1 MPQGGQAA
9 SASWGAVGKGPRYS
23 PSWVTPRSTS
33 LDVVVAPM
41 WMPRLPTGSEAYPS
55 MWDTLRSEEGAQPA
69 SEGGFLPLS
78 FPPPPPPM
86 LLSKGL
92 YGGD

>member
-9 SASWGAVGKGPRYS
+9 SASWGTVGKGPRYS
-23 PSWVTPRSTS
+23 PSWLIPPDPLS

-69 SEGGFLPLS
+69 SESGFLPCA
-78 FPPPPPPM
+78 PPPP
-86 LLSKGL
+86 SAFIQRAVWG
-92 YGGD
+92 